1 MLQER
6 FGLEESVTIEISS
19 KNGGSSYIQLNSIE
33 VDNADGIWQ
42 GNYFADVP
50 ISLSAMESNDRIF
63 LKWLITEEGQTK
75 EIADQ
80 SIEFYPKSE
89 MEIKALYQGK

>member
-1 MLQER
+1 M
-6 FGLEESVTIEISS
+6 TIEISS